1 MNLKLTLDMIYNLP
15 TTVINISEQNEEFE
29 GLISD
34 RICSEYDISD
44 IKSKLARM
52 FDKFNGVKFYYNIP
66 ISDNIKITGSYE
78 VKEGSSQQ
86 TIISK
91 QDQAVTKKL
100 DSMIWASDFYDS
112 IISLA
117 KGLTKGEAVYLV
129 YGLFAHKSTEYIAEI
144 INVSERTV
152 RTIKRSCLVKTWLAL
167 EALYE
172 KDK

>member
-112 IISLA
+112 II
-117 KGLTKGEAVYLV
+117 
-129 YGLFAHKSTEYIAEI
+129 
-144 INVSERTV
+144 
-152 RTIKRSCLVKTWLAL
+152 
-167 EALYE
+167 
-172 KDK
+172 